1 MRISDW
7 SSDVCSSDLTGGVS
21 LRFGRLVHAAWSGD
35 QPAAIE
41 MHAVAIQEA
50 TARGNSAEVA
60 LAEHAVAALHNGL
73 GNYPAALAA
82 AERASES
89 LEPPHATPALPA
101 LVEAAARPHHNDRA
115 LAADD
120 HHAAPATRREASRG

>member
-1 MRISDW
+1 
-7 SSDVCSSDLTGGVS
+7 
-21 LRFGRLVHAAWSGD
+21 
-35 QPAAIE
+35 

-89 LEPPHATPALPA
+89 LEPPHANLTLHE
-101 LVEAAARPHHNDRA
+101 LVEAAARADQQDRA
-115 LAADD
+115 IAA
-120 HHAAPATRREASRG
+120 AAQLDARANASGTQWALGMAARSRELGRAHV